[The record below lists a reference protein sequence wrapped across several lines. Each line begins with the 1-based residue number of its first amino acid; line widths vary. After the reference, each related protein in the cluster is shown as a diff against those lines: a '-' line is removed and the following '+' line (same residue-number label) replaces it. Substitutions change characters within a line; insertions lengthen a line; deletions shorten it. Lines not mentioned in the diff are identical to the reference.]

1 MKVAAQKLVLTKYFV
16 ITLEYF
22 YKLKIPAIF
31 NRKQRYLGSKKFFVK
46 ISNKLIS
53 VS

>member
-22 YKLKIPAIF
+22 CKIKMPAIF
-31 NRKQRYLGSKKFFVK
+31 NKKNRDTLEVK
-46 ISNKLIS
+46 NSLLE
-53 VS
+53 